1 MFWLKGCPWCG
12 GDLFSDTD
20 MFGSYITCFQ
30 CSRDLNDADVAAL
43 QSRRTEKTRN
53 NPVATGRIKPAA

>member
-20 MFGSYITCFQ
+20 LFGSYIACFQ
-30 CSRDLNDADVAAL
+30 CSRELNEADVAAL
-43 QSRRTEKTRN
+43 ISRRTANIRKRLALPPN
-53 NPVATGRIKPAA
+53 MQPAA